1 MYTDIWAADAGR
13 VVFSGWNDYGLGYAV
28 AIDHGN
34 GYVTWYGHMAE
45 PPPVWV
51 GQWVNQGQYIG
62 PMGSTGFSTGPHIHF
77 VIVYNGVYQ
86 DPGNYLR

>member
-1 MYTDIWAADAGR
+1 M
-13 VVFSGWNDYGLGYAV
+13 

-45 PPPVWV
+45 PPPVRV

-62 PMGSTGFSTGPHIHF
+62 PMGSTGYSTGPHVHF
-77 VIVYNGVYQ
+77 MIVKNGVYQ
-86 DPGNYLR
+86 DPALYLR